1 MDFYTIME
9 MGRIR
14 QAELIRE
21 AQNHNR
27 YHSVGQQFNALDR
40 AIIWLSEQ
48 MIALGR
54 SLRQRYVMGL
64 SNAERA

>member
-1 MDFYTIME
+1 MDFYTVME

-27 YHSVGQQFNALDR
+27 LADQEFNAFDR

>member
-1 MDFYTIME
+1 MDFYTMME

-21 AQNHNR
+21 AQNHYR
-27 YHSVGQQFNALDR
+27 YRLADQEFNAFDR
-40 AIIWLSEQ
+40 AILWLSEQ

-54 SLRQRYVMGL
+54 SLRQRYAMRL

>member
-1 MDFYTIME
+1 MDFYNVME

-21 AQNHNR
+21 AQACNR
-27 YHSVGQQFNALDR
+27 LGDQGLSAFDR
-40 AIIWLSEQ
+40 AVIWFSEQ
-48 MIALGR
+48 MIVLGR
-54 SLRQRYVMGL
+54 ALQQRYVMGL

>member
-1 MDFYTIME
+1 MDFYNIME

-21 AQNHNR
+21 AQAYNR
-27 YHSVGQQFNALDR
+27 LHDQKISLVDR
-40 AIIWLSEQ
+40 AIIWFSEQ
-48 MIALGR
+48 KIALGR
-54 SLRQRYVMGL
+54 SLQQRYVMGP